1 VKPVIMSA
9 QHGFLMAIAAVILL
23 GASPALAAKHT
34 NGHKQKAGHNQVMK
48 HEGGFIVRK
57 GIQDDYTVIFHVM
70 RSPEGMRYSKE
81 HYHLMV
87 VVEKDDKPVTG
98 LQMTSKVLHPDGT
111 SERKPMMHMGEW
123 YMALYNLSHEQG
135 RHLITVRFSIS
146 GKKYSAGA
154 YYPEIDLSGASR

>member
-1 VKPVIMSA
+1 MKNILVLVIAIMFMGPDHA
-9 QHGFLMAIAAVILL
+9 MAGNVA
-23 GASPALAAKHT
+23 
-34 NGHKQKAGHNQVMK
+34 AGHDQASMN
-48 HEGGFIVRK
+48 HEEGFIVKK
-57 GIQDDYTVIFHVM
+57 GIRDDYTVIFHVM
-70 RSPEGMRYSKE
+70 RSPKGMRYSKE
-81 HYHLMV
+81 QYHLMV

-111 SERKPMMHMGEW
+111 VEQKPMMHMGEW

-135 RHLITVRFSIS
+135 RHWITVQFNIS